1 MWVFGRRKLEVHKKF
16 FTPPTPSLTR
26 PWWNPTIAPVML
38 GTSDVQY
45 NMLIKLDHLS
55 RKGMEGA
62 RMPPKSYMAGLIR
75 SPFIMRV
82 LHVSRLVMLHV
93 NCTIHACNI
102 YETCLVQWVHK
113 FYFYFLSPVPHHLL
127 WNTYY
132 NNFGSW
138 KWHEINGAI
147 VGEVHFTWMKQHVPR
162 VNYIVQQST
171 WSPCLPCR
179 PILSTLF

>member
-1 MWVFGRRKLEVHKKF
+1 MFSIICSSNWIISPGRGWKGQECPLSHIWLDWLEAHSSCVCY
-16 FTPPTPSLTR
+16 
-26 PWWNPTIAPVML
+26 MYL
-38 GTSDVQY
+38 GWSCCMSIVQS
-45 NMLIKLDHLS
+45 MH
-55 RKGMEGA
+55 A
-62 RMPPKSYMAGLIR
+62 TYMK
-75 SPFIMRV
+75 
-82 LHVSRLVMLHV
+82 
-93 NCTIHACNI
+93 HA
-102 YETCLVQWVHK
+102 LVQWVHK